1 MKYKVIIPCKP
12 RKNPTMYEFNTLP
25 ELVVGKTI
33 SSTKS
38 STVTDH
44 THVDYGVVFIQD
56 ELTSY
61 WLPLYYSGKEYVKLI
76 QEVIPPIAGSVKPVK
91 VIVTCD
97 DGSQYEATNFIKV

>member
-1 MKYKVIIPCKP
+1 
-12 RKNPTMYEFNTLP
+12 MYESNTLL

-33 SSTKS
+33 NSTKS

-44 THVDYGVVFIQD
+44 THLDYGVVFIQD

-61 WLPLYYSGKEYVKLI
+61 WLPLIYSGKEYVKLVE
-76 QEVIPPIAGSVKPVK
+76 EVIPPTTGSIKPVK

-97 DGSQYEATNFIKV
+97 DGNQYEATNFVKV